1 MAMDIP
7 TETVY
12 HLGPYDVHDVTEPM
26 LSDLVIHQGVPIIL
40 KQDIKDKDGVRVST
54 RYAVLATKDLKVVC
68 AQCFRKDTLLTNK
81 QYCKA
86 CSTFV
91 KHWDQKAGLR
101 IQECKED
108 GMIATMDAA
117 CTRVRLVPGLD
128 KSLDLKRASDDELLA
143 EMEAR
148 GLSTNTNQKYYEE
161 EGFTDLTSPF
171 LIGARPVDLVH
182 ELRRQLEDDV
192 VSDTI
197 YYGTDKPDGGRPHH
211 TDEVGGE
218 LYVKRYPTTKNGRVN
233 KRKKP
238 MTERVA
244 LMEPK
249 AFTDKA

>member
-12 HLGPYDVHDVTEPM
+12 HLGPYDAHEVTESM
-26 LSDLVIHQGVPIIL
+26 LSDLVIRQGVPIIL
-40 KQDIKDKDGVRVST
+40 KQDITDEDDVKVST

-91 KHWDQKAGLR
+91 KHWDQKDGLR
-101 IQECKED
+101 IQKCKKD
-108 GMIATMDAA
+108 GMIENMDAT
-117 CTRVRLVPGLD
+117 CTKVNLVPGLD
-128 KSLDLKRASDDELLA
+128 KSLDLKRVSSAQLLA
-143 EMEAR
+143 EVER
-148 GLSTNTNQKYYEE
+148 RNLTINTNSQHYEE
-161 EGFTDLTSPF
+161 EGFTDLTNPF
-171 LIGARPVDLVH
+171 LIGARPVDLAH
-182 ELRRQLEDDV
+182 ELRRQLEETV

-197 YYGTDKPDGGRPHH
+197 YYGSEKPEDGLPYK
-211 TDEVGGE
+211 TDEVGVE
-218 LYVKRYPTTKNGRVN
+218 ICVMHYPITKSGRVN

-238 MTERVA
+238 ITERVA
-244 LMEPK
+244 IMEPK